1 MDISCKGDDGKLCH
15 LYLSRYVTPNISV
28 IIEVCRIIKIWSKTR
43 NFIPSNS
50 RGLSQFSWMCICVF
64 YALQHYSEFREV
76 SQLNGIERFYGIIH
90 LLYLIFNDFLNT
102 NWMEY
107 TISPL
112 TGKYIKREEKG
123 VNYNCYGLNQISIE
137 SPFHTSIDLAVMM
150 EPIARLQII
159 DEMKRALLLLD
170 LNTPE
175 SIRMI
180 FAKPTSIY
188 EPVNMMIQRCCIY
201 LVHFI
206 KNNNVNSSESSE
218 KETEKEKEKK
228 VIEEIRYFYVTDLN
242 YQDENKIESRKNMNE
257 IRGYILEP
265 MNDNSNEFKLVQN
278 IERVRSDR
286 FLTTI
291 NFIQTSRTTFFI
303 DPFLNNQVLYYS
315 QTILASLSA
324 KRKLFY

>member
-15 LYLSRYVTPNISV
+15 LYMSRYVTPNISI

-64 YALQHYSEFREV
+64 YSLQHYTEFKKV
-76 SQLNGIERFYGIIH
+76 SLLNGIERFYGIIH
-90 LLYLIFNDFLNT
+90 LLYLIFDDFLNT

-137 SPFHTSIDLAVMM
+137 SPFHTNIDLAGMIDPM
-150 EPIARLQII
+150 ARLQII
-159 DEMKRALLLLD
+159 DEIKRVIILLE
-170 LNTPE
+170 LNTTE

-188 EPVNMMIQRCCIY
+188 EPVNMIQRCCLY
-201 LVHFI
+201 LVHMTPTGR
-206 KNNNVNSSESSE
+206 NS
-218 KETEKEKEKK
+218 
-228 VIEEIRYFYVTDLN
+228 EEIKYFYATDLN
-242 YQDENKIESRKNMNE
+242 IQDENKIEKRKNINE

-265 MNDNSNEFKLVQN
+265 ILQGGVNSNEFKLIQN
-278 IERVRSDR
+278 IERVRSDC

-315 QTILASLSA
+315 QAILATLA